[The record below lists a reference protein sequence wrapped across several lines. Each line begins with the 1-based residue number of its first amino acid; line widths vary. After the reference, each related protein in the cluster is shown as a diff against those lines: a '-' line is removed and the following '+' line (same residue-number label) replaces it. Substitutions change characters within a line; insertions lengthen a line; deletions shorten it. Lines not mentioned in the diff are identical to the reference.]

1 MLLTHS
7 HPHATP
13 PTGFEDCFTVC
24 LYTHRKALLLLL
36 LLLLEYAIK
45 YAALHLTKKVYAGEE
60 SPTAEQLK
68 HAATLFME
76 RLEGMTTLEVYKELV
91 RVPGIA
97 ETLAGKFCQYTLP
110 TTTWQ
115 QCMLPTIDRHALVQL
130 NDTLFDGFD
139 LTKEEM
145 VFALASTA
153 TNAVGGKVTSLAKAV
168 AQEAI
173 LFRKTVRKT
182 YSFLP
187 PFLPFLSR
195 LTLTLLYVHVPL
207 CTSTQV
213 DLFASIK
220 GFKGDDKDLHKECVA
235 MLRQVPSD
243 EAFDEFKASFA
254 RLRTRMPFASA
265 PKDKKANK
273 FDYDTLATKIN
284 AKGKEIAKK
293 KKKKKVT
300 KAKVTKGKSVADY
313 FKVVGADVAAR
324 AAADVAATAPVDE
337 GAHDVGDDEDDEV
350 AMRLGADIPCVDIP

>member
-1 MLLTHS
+1 
-7 HPHATP
+7 
-13 PTGFEDCFTVC
+13 
-24 LYTHRKALLLLL
+24 LYTHRKALLLL

-91 RVPGIA
+91 SVPGIA

-187 PFLPFLSR
+187 PFLPSSLPSFLVSSYTHAAICACA
-195 LTLTLLYVHVPL
+195 LVHVHTGRP
-207 CTSTQV
+207 
-213 DLFASIK
+213 
-220 GFKGDDKDLHKECVA
+220 
-235 MLRQVPSD
+235 LRQHQGLQGRRQGPSQGVCRD
-243 EAFDEFKASFA
+243 
-254 RLRTRMPFASA
+254 
-265 PKDKKANK
+265 
-273 FDYDTLATKIN
+273 
-284 AKGKEIAKK
+284 
-293 KKKKKVT
+293 
-300 KAKVTKGKSVADY
+300 
-313 FKVVGADVAAR
+313 
-324 AAADVAATAPVDE
+324 AAA
-337 GAHDVGDDEDDEV
+337 GALRRGV
-350 AMRLGADIPCVDIP
+350 